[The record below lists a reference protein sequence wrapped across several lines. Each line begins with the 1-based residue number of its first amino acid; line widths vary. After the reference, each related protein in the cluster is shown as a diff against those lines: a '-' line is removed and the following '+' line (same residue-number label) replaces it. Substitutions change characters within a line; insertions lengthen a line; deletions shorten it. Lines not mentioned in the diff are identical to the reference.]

1 MSGAVE
7 QHPTQRQPLRRR
19 VFEVVESGREDD
31 FLSRLFDGFLIVLIL
46 LNVLAFAAET
56 VSELQTVWHQEFYL
70 FELFSVAIFT
80 LEYIV
85 RIWAGVEVPFL
96 QRMPAWKARL
106 KFATRP
112 FLIIDLLAI
121 LPFYLSFLFP
131 FFDLRV
137 LRLFRILRF
146 LKLARYS
153 PALHTLMKVMSNER
167 RALMGALILTLTM
180 LLFAS
185 TGIYFIEKDVLNTQF
200 SSVPAAAWWAIA
212 TLTTVGYGDIT
223 PVTALGKIF
232 GSVVMI
238 VGLGLFALP
247 IAIISTGF
255 AQESSRRDFVVTWS
269 LLSRIPLFSQL
280 NAKSIAE
287 LMNFLQAHSYPP
299 HWEVI
304 RAEDLGESMYFIAS
318 GEVLIERSESSVT
331 LHSGDFFGEIAMI
344 DQVPYEFTYSTLA
357 HTKILELSRD
367 DYMRLCRAQPEICD
381 HIGAVAVARQFAR
394 DRGHAEP
401 SGLSK
406 G

>member
-1 MSGAVE
+1 MIHAGETSGSRWLSV
-7 QHPTQRQPLRRR
+7 RRR
-19 VFEVVESGREDD
+19 VFEVIESGRESD
-31 FLSRLFDGFLIVLIL
+31 LISKLFDGFLISLIL
-46 LNVLAFAAET
+46 LNVIAFAAET
-56 VSELQTVWHQEFYL
+56 VSSVHARWGAELYL

-80 LEYIV
+80 LEYFV

-96 QRMPAWKARL
+96 QRMPPWKARL
-106 KFATRP
+106 KYASRP

-137 LRLFRILRF
+137 LRMFRVIRF

-167 RALMGALILTLTM
+167 RALLGALILTLTM

-185 TGIYFIEKDVLNTQF
+185 TGIYFIERDMANTPF
-200 SSVPAAAWWAIA
+200 SSVPAAAWWAMA
-212 TLTTVGYGDIT
+212 TLTTVGYGDMT

-232 GSVVMI
+232 GSVVMLI
-238 VGLGLFALP
+238 GLGLFALP

-269 LLSRIPLFSQL
+269 LLSRIPLFAQL

-304 RAEDLGESMYFIAS
+304 RADDPGTSMFFIAS
-318 GEVLIERSESSVT
+318 GEVLIERSQGSTS

-344 DQVPYEFTYSTLA
+344 DQEPYEFTYSTLT
-357 HTKILELSRD
+357 HTKILELSRE

-394 DRGHAEP
+394 ERGQAEP
-401 SGLSK
+401 SGV
-406 G
+406 GE

>member
-1 MSGAVE
+1 M
-7 QHPTQRQPLRRR
+7 TQANEILTSRWLALRKR
-19 VFEVVESGREDD
+19 VFEVVESGRERDL
-31 FLSRLFDGFLIVLIL
+31 LSHIFDWFLISLIL
-46 LNVLAFAAET
+46 LNVIAFAAET
-56 VSELQTVWHQEFYL
+56 VVGLQEKWAQEFYY
-70 FELFSVAIFT
+70 FELFSVAVFSI
-80 LEYIV
+80 EYIV
-85 RIWAGVEVPFL
+85 RVWAGVEVPFL
-96 QRMPAWKARL
+96 QRMAPWKARL

-112 FLIIDLLAI
+112 FLLIDLLAI

-131 FFDLRV
+131 FFDLRI

-153 PALHTLMKVMSNER
+153 PALHTLMKVISNER

-185 TGIYFIEKDVLNTQF
+185 TGIYFLEKDVADTPF
-200 SSVPAAAWWAIA
+200 SSVPASAWWAIA

-223 PVTALGKIF
+223 PITPLGKIF
-232 GSVVMI
+232 GSVVMLI
-238 VGLGLFALP
+238 GLGLFALP

-287 LMNFLQAHSYPP
+287 LMNFLQAHTYPP

-304 RAEDLGESMYFIAS
+304 RAEEPGTSMFFIAS
-318 GEVLIERSESSVT
+318 GEVIIERSDVAVT
-331 LHSGDFFGEIAMI
+331 LHAGDFFGEVAMI
-344 DQVPYEFTYSTLA
+344 EQEPYEFTYSTLIP
-357 HTKILELSRD
+357 TKILELSRD

-394 DRGHAEP
+394 ERGQAEP
-401 SGLSK
+401 SGL
-406 G
+406 

>member
-1 MSGAVE
+1 M
-7 QHPTQRQPLRRR
+7 TQANEPSSSRWLALRQR
-19 VFEVVESGREDD
+19 VFEVVESGRERDV
-31 FLSRLFDGFLIVLIL
+31 SSHIFDWFLIALIL
-46 LNVLAFAAET
+46 LNVIAFAAET
-56 VSELQTVWHQEFYL
+56 VPSFHKEWHAEFYL
-70 FELFSVAIFT
+70 FELFSVAVFSI
-80 LEYIV
+80 EYVV
-85 RIWAGVEVPFL
+85 RVWAGVEVPFL
-96 QRMPAWKARL
+96 KRMPPWKARL

-121 LPFYLSFLFP
+121 LPFYLSFIFP

-153 PALHTLMKVMSNER
+153 PALYTLMKVISNER

-185 TGIYFIEKDVLNTQF
+185 TGIYFIEKDVANTAF
-200 SSVPAAAWWAIA
+200 TSVPAAAWWAMS
-212 TLTTVGYGDIT
+212 TLTTVGYGDMT
-223 PVTALGKIF
+223 PESPLGKIF
-232 GSVVMI
+232 GSVVMLI
-238 VGLGLFALP
+238 GLGLFALP

-304 RAEDLGESMYFIAS
+304 RAEEPGTSMFFIAS
-318 GEVLIERSESSVT
+318 GEIVIERSDVAMT
-331 LHSGDFFGEIAMI
+331 LHSGDFFGEVAMI
-344 DQVPYEFTYSTLA
+344 EQEPYEYTYSTLTQ
-357 HTKILELSRD
+357 TKILELNHD

-394 DRGHAEP
+394 EKGDVEP
-401 SGLSK
+401 SGL
-406 G
+406 

>member
-7 QHPTQRQPLRRR
+7 HPSSQRQSLRRR
-19 VFEVVESGREDD
+19 VFEVAESGREDD
-31 FLSRLFDGFLIVLIL
+31 FPSRLFDGFLITLIL
-46 LNVLAFAAET
+46 LNVTAFAAET
-56 VSELQTVWHQEFYL
+56 VSEVHAKWQRELYL

-80 LEYIV
+80 LEYV
-85 RIWAGVEVPFL
+85 LRIWAAVEVPFL
-96 QRMPAWKARL
+96 QRMPAWKARV
-106 KFATRP
+106 KFAGRP

-137 LRLFRILRF
+137 LRLFRVVRF

-185 TGIYFIEKDVLNTQF
+185 TGIYFIERNVLDTQF
-200 SSVPAAAWWAIA
+200 SSVPAAAWWAMA

-223 PVTALGKIF
+223 PVTVLGKIF
-232 GSVVMI
+232 GSVVMLI
-238 VGLGLFALP
+238 GLGLFALP

-299 HWEVI
+299 HWEII
-304 RAEDLGESMYFIAS
+304 RAEEPGNSMYVIAS
-318 GEVLIERSESSVT
+318 GEVLIERMEGSVT

-344 DQVPYEFTYSTLA
+344 DQIPYEFTYSTLV

-394 DRGHAEP
+394 DRGQAEP
-401 SGLSK
+401 SGVDHK
-406 G
+406 